1 MSKIEK
7 LRSRFYQKPKDFTW
21 DEMRTLLD
29 GYGYNQIEG
38 KGSRVLFKNEA
49 LEHSIKLHK
58 PHPGKI
64 IKGYIMS
71 YVSKELKTL
80 FS

>member
-7 LRSRFYQKPKDFTW
+7 LRSRFYQKLKDFTW

-29 GYGYNQIEG
+29 GYAYNQIEG
-38 KGSRVLFKNEA
+38 KGSRVLFRNET
-49 LEHSIKLHK
+49 LGHSIKLYK
-58 PHPGKI
+58 PHLGKI

-71 YVSKELKTL
+71 YVSKELKAL
-80 FS
+80 FP